1 VNGVEVK
8 VATVERIGEVEV
20 LVEEALGRIGV
31 GVNDESGA
39 MDGGG
44 ALRFGG
50 HFGGCS
56 GRSLGDE
63 DGRRKQQ

>member
-1 VNGVEVK
+1 
-8 VATVERIGEVEV
+8 
-20 LVEEALGRIGV
+20 LGRIGV

-39 MDGGG
+39 MDGG